1 MNSVKSNQ
9 YTKILVIII
18 SVYMLINIAIAEV
31 VETSTLKQLKPILK
45 QANQE
50 TLVIFDVDHVLIM
63 PTDDYTLS
71 RPLYRKKLW
80 EKLKKKLPEEK
91 SEYLF
96 SIVVSQAK
104 WKLVDNNI
112 LQIINHLNYNKIP
125 TIALTSLNTGKLGII
140 NNREDLR
147 IKELSSV
154 GINFTSPFKQN
165 KIVIHELKGRY
176 GTPMLK
182 DGVILTAEQD
192 KGKVLEY
199 ILNNQKYYPKS
210 IIFVDDKLANIRTI
224 ENLCKRKKIKFCGI
238 HYRKVASM
246 PKILGNYYK
255 EKDRIRLL
263 EKEYIWQP

>member
-1 MNSVKSNQ
+1 MKSNK
-9 YTKILVIII
+9 YIKIFVIITSI
-18 SVYMLINIAIAEV
+18 YMLTNKAIAKV
-31 VETSTLKQLKPILK
+31 IETSELQQLKPILE
-45 QANQE
+45 QVNQE

-63 PTDDYTLS
+63 PTNEYTLS
-71 RPLYRKKLW
+71 RPIYRKKLW

-104 WKLVDNNI
+104 WKLVDNNT
-112 LQIINHLNYNKIP
+112 LQIIDYLNYNKIP

-140 NNREDLR
+140 NHREDLR

-176 GTPMLK
+176 GTPMFK

-210 IIFVDDKLANIRTI
+210 IIFIDDKLANIRTV

-238 HYRKVASM
+238 YYRKVANM

-263 EKEYIWQP
+263 EKEYRWQP

>member
-1 MNSVKSNQ
+1 MKSVKSNK
-9 YTKILVIII
+9 YITIFFIII
-18 SVYMLINIAIAEV
+18 SVYMLTNKSNAEV
-31 VETSTLKQLKPILK
+31 IETSTLKQLKSILN
-45 QANQE
+45 QANQA

-91 SEYLF
+91 IEYLF
-96 SIVVSQAK
+96 SIVVSKAK

-112 LQIINHLNYNKIP
+112 LQIIDYLNYNKIP

-140 NNREDLR
+140 DNREDLR

-154 GINFTSPFKQN
+154 GIHFTSPFKKN
-165 KIVIHELKGRY
+165 KVVIHELKGRY

-182 DGVILTAEQD
+182 EGVILTAEQD
-192 KGKVLEY
+192 KGKVLKY
-199 ILNNQKYYPKS
+199 ILDNQKYYPKS
-210 IIFVDDKLANIRTI
+210 IIFIDDKLANIRSV
-224 ENLCKRKKIKFCGI
+224 ENLCKLQKIKFYGI
-238 HYRKVASM
+238 HYRKVTNM

-263 EKEYIWQP
+263 EKEYSWQP

>member
-1 MNSVKSNQ
+1 
-9 YTKILVIII
+9 
-18 SVYMLINIAIAEV
+18 MLINIAIAEV

-147 IKELSSV
+147 IKE
-154 GINFTSPFKQN
+154 F
-165 KIVIHELKGRY
+165 
-176 GTPMLK
+176 
-182 DGVILTAEQD
+182 
-192 KGKVLEY
+192 
-199 ILNNQKYYPKS
+199 
-210 IIFVDDKLANIRTI
+210 
-224 ENLCKRKKIKFCGI
+224 
-238 HYRKVASM
+238 
-246 PKILGNYYK
+246 
-255 EKDRIRLL
+255 
-263 EKEYIWQP
+263 